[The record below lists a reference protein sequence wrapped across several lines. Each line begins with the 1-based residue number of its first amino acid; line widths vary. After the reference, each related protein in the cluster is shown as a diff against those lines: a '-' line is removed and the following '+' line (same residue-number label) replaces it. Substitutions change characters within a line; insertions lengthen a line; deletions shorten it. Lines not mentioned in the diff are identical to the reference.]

1 MEYLNFNIYPSR
13 SKEKDTDAD
22 FYGQFRDKTSG
33 KKITIAWLRKASSE
47 YGDYYKASISKEKFD
62 EALELQKGSQEPF

>member
-13 SKEKDTDAD
+13 SKQKEDDAD

-47 YGDYYKASISKEKFD
+47 YGDYYKASISLEKFN
-62 EALELQKGSQEPF
+62 EALKMQRDSSDSF